1 MGSTGR
7 QTLEFSVS
15 SVSSVVRIRRM
26 SENRPERIG
35 VFGGSFD
42 PVHMGHLTI
51 AQDAVEQLELDRLIF
66 VPAAVP
72 PHKQEKVLTEGRHR
86 FEMLQL
92 ATESNLSFE
101 VSDMEL
107 QRGGVSYTFDT
118 MQQIQ
123 FEHPGAELFF
133 IVGLDWLT
141 ILHAWKNVDQLLE
154 NWTIVPF
161 ARGGEDPARVAEQI
175 RLPEPWKAKLMERLI
190 RIHEVE
196 ISASEIRMRLAE
208 GLSIR
213 YLVPPE
219 VEMYIA
225 EHHLYT

>member
-1 MGSTGR
+1 
-7 QTLEFSVS
+7 
-15 SVSSVVRIRRM
+15 M
-26 SENRPERIG
+26 SEKNIQRIG

-51 AQDAVEQLELDRLIF
+51 AQDAVEQLELDRLIV

-72 PHKQEKVLTEGRHR
+72 PHKQGRTLAEGRHR
-86 FEMLQL
+86 LEMLQL

-118 MQQIQ
+118 MRQVQA
-123 FEHPGAELFF
+123 EHPGAQLFF
-133 IVGLDWLT
+133 IVGLDSLT
-141 ILHAWKNVDQLLE
+141 ILHSWRNVDQLLE
-154 NWTIVPF
+154 LCTLVPF

-175 RLPEPWKAKLMERLI
+175 QLPEPVKTGLMERLI
-190 RIHEVE
+190 RIHEIE
-196 ISASEIRMRLAE
+196 ISASEVRMRLAE

-225 EHHLYT
+225 EHHLYV

>member
-1 MGSTGR
+1 MV
-7 QTLEFSVS
+7 EP
-15 SVSSVVRIRRM
+15 RRM
-26 SENRPERIG
+26 SERKPERIG

-51 AQDAVEQLELDRLIF
+51 AQDAVEQLELNRLIF

-72 PHKQEKVLTEGRHR
+72 PHKQGKTLVEGRHR
-86 FEMLQL
+86 LEMLQL

-107 QRGGVSYTFDT
+107 QRGGISYTFDT
-118 MQQIQ
+118 MRQIQ
-123 FEHPGAELFF
+123 FEHPGEELFF
-133 IVGLDWLT
+133 IIGLDSLVE
-141 ILHAWKNVDQLLE
+141 LHLWRNIEPLLE
-154 NWTIVPF
+154 MCTVVPF
-161 ARGGEDPARVAEQI
+161 ARGGEDSAKIAQQI
-175 RLPEPWKAKLMERLI
+175 QLSNVWKTKLLERLI
-190 RIHEVE
+190 RIHEIE

-225 EHHLYT
+225 EHHLYG

>member
-1 MGSTGR
+1 
-7 QTLEFSVS
+7 
-15 SVSSVVRIRRM
+15 M
-26 SENRPERIG
+26 SEKTIERIG

-42 PVHMGHLTI
+42 PVHIGHLTI
-51 AQDAVEQLELDRLIF
+51 AQDAVEQLELNRLIF

-72 PHKQEKVLTEGRHR
+72 PHKQEKTLVESHHR

-92 ATESNLSFE
+92 ATEGNLSFE

-118 MQQIQ
+118 ITQIQ

-133 IVGLDWLT
+133 IVGLDSLVE
-141 ILHAWKNVDQLLE
+141 LHLWRNVDKLLE
-154 NWTIVPF
+154 LCTIVPF

-175 RLPEPWKAKLMERLI
+175 QLSEPWKTGLLERLI
-190 RIHEVE
+190 RIHEIE

-225 EHHLYT
+225 EHHLYG

>member
-1 MGSTGR
+1 
-7 QTLEFSVS
+7 
-15 SVSSVVRIRRM
+15 M
-26 SENRPERIG
+26 SECKPERIG

-51 AQDAVEQLELDRLIF
+51 AQDAVEQLELSRLIF

-72 PHKQEKVLTEGRHR
+72 PHKQEKTLVEGRHR
-86 FEMLQL
+86 LEMLQL

-107 QRGGVSYTFDT
+107 QRGGISYTFDT
-118 MQQIQ
+118 MRQIQ

-133 IVGLDWLT
+133 IIGLDSLVE
-141 ILHAWKNVDQLLE
+141 LHLWRNIEPLLE
-154 NWTIVPF
+154 MCTVVPF
-161 ARGGEDPARVAEQI
+161 ARGGEDSAKIAQQI
-175 RLPEPWKAKLMERLI
+175 QLSNVWKTKLLERLI
-190 RIHEVE
+190 RIHEIE

-213 YLVPPE
+213 YLVSPE

-225 EHHLYT
+225 EHHLYG

>member
-1 MGSTGR
+1 MIGKST
-7 QTLEFSVS
+7 
-15 SVSSVVRIRRM
+15 
-26 SENRPERIG
+26 ERIG

-72 PHKQEKVLTEGRHR
+72 PHKQEKTLADGQQR

-107 QRGGVSYTFDT
+107 QRGGVSYTVDT
-118 MQQIQ
+118 MKQIQ

-133 IVGLDWLT
+133 IVGLDSLT
-141 ILHAWKNVDQLLE
+141 ILHSWKNVDQLLK

-161 ARGGEDPARVAEQI
+161 ARGGEDPAKVAEQI
-175 RLPEPWKAKLMERLI
+175 QLSKVWKTRLLERMI

-225 EHHLYT
+225 EHHLYG

>member
-1 MGSTGR
+1 
-7 QTLEFSVS
+7 
-15 SVSSVVRIRRM
+15 M
-26 SENRPERIG
+26 SEKKSVRIG

-42 PVHMGHLTI
+42 PVHMGHLTV

-66 VPAAVP
+66 VPAAIP
-72 PHKQEKVLTEGRHR
+72 PHKQGKMLADGRQR
-86 FEMLQL
+86 LEMLRL
-92 ATESNLSFE
+92 ATEGNLSFE
-101 VSDMEL
+101 VSELEL

-118 MQQIQ
+118 ITQVQA
-123 FEHPGAELFF
+123 EHPAAELFF
-133 IVGLDWLT
+133 IVGLDSLP
-141 ILHAWKNVDQLLE
+141 ILHSWRNVEQLFELC
-154 NWTIVPF
+154 TVVPF

-175 RLPEPWKAKLMERLI
+175 QLSKLWKDKLLERLI
-190 RIHEVE
+190 RIHEIE

-225 EHHLYT
+225 EHGIYV

>member
-1 MGSTGR
+1 MIGKST
-7 QTLEFSVS
+7 
-15 SVSSVVRIRRM
+15 
-26 SENRPERIG
+26 ERIG

-42 PVHMGHLTI
+42 PVHLGHLTV

-66 VPAAVP
+66 VPAAIP
-72 PHKQEKVLTEGRHR
+72 PHKQGKTLASGQQRL
-86 FEMLQL
+86 EMLQL
-92 ATESNLSFE
+92 ATESNLRFE

-107 QRGGVSYTFDT
+107 QRGGVSYTIDT
-118 MQQIQ
+118 IKQIQ

-133 IVGLDWLT
+133 IVGLDSLT
-141 ILHAWKNVDQLLE
+141 ILHSWKNVEQLLE
-154 NWTIVPF
+154 ICTVVPF
-161 ARGGEDPARVAEQI
+161 ARGGEDPAKIAEQI
-175 RLPEPWKAKLMERLI
+175 QLSRDWKTRLMERMI

-225 EHHLYT
+225 EHGLYG

>member
-1 MGSTGR
+1 
-7 QTLEFSVS
+7 
-15 SVSSVVRIRRM
+15 M
-26 SENRPERIG
+26 SESKSERIG

-51 AQDAVEQLELDRLIF
+51 AQDAVEQLELNRLIF

-72 PHKQEKVLTEGRHR
+72 PHKQGKTLVEGRHR

-92 ATESNLSFE
+92 ATEANLSFE

-107 QRGGVSYTFDT
+107 QRGGISYTFDT
-118 MQQIQ
+118 MTQIQ

-133 IVGLDWLT
+133 IVGLDSLVE
-141 ILHAWKNVDQLLE
+141 LHLWKNIEQLLE
-154 NWTIVPF
+154 LCTVVPF
-161 ARGGEDPARVAEQI
+161 ARGGEDPARIAEQI
-175 RLPEPWKAKLMERLI
+175 QLSNGWKTKLLGRLI
-190 RIHEVE
+190 RIHEIE
-196 ISASEIRMRLAE
+196 ISASEVRMRLAE

-225 EHHLYT
+225 EHHLYG

>member
-1 MGSTGR
+1 MVEPS
-7 QTLEFSVS
+7 
-15 SVSSVVRIRRM
+15 RM
-26 SENRPERIG
+26 SESKSERIG

-51 AQDAVEQLELDRLIF
+51 AQDAVEQLELNRLIF

-72 PHKQEKVLTEGRHR
+72 PHKQEKTLVEGRHR

-92 ATESNLSFE
+92 ATEANLSFE

-107 QRGGVSYTFDT
+107 QRGGISYTFDT
-118 MQQIQ
+118 MKQIQ
-123 FEHPGAELFF
+123 FEHPGVELFF
-133 IVGLDWLT
+133 IVGLDSLAE
-141 ILHAWKNVDQLLE
+141 LHLWRNIEQLLE
-154 NWTIVPF
+154 LCMVVPF

-175 RLPEPWKAKLMERLI
+175 QLSNAWKTKLLERLI
-190 RIHEVE
+190 RIHEIE
-196 ISASEIRMRLAE
+196 ISASEVRMRLAE

-225 EHHLYT
+225 EHHLYG

>member
-1 MGSTGR
+1 MNEKT
-7 QTLEFSVS
+7 
-15 SVSSVVRIRRM
+15 I
-26 SENRPERIG
+26 ERIG

-72 PHKQEKVLTEGRHR
+72 PHKQGHTLAEGRHR
-86 FEMLQL
+86 LEMLQL
-92 ATESNLSFE
+92 ATEANLSFE

-118 MQQIQ
+118 MTQIQ
-123 FEHPGAELFF
+123 TEHPGAELFF
-133 IVGLDWLT
+133 IVGLDSLT
-141 ILHAWKNVDQLLE
+141 ILHSWRNVDKLLE
-154 NWTIVPF
+154 LCTIVPF
-161 ARGGEDPARVAEQI
+161 ARGGEDPAQVAEKIQ
-175 RLPEPWKAKLMERLI
+175 LPEPAKAGLMERLI
-190 RIHEVE
+190 RIHEIE

-225 EHHLYT
+225 EHHLYA

>member
-1 MGSTGR
+1 
-7 QTLEFSVS
+7 
-15 SVSSVVRIRRM
+15 M
-26 SENRPERIG
+26 SAKTIERIG

-72 PHKQEKVLTEGRHR
+72 PHKQEKTLTEGRHR
-86 FEMLQL
+86 FEMLQM

-107 QRGGVSYTFDT
+107 QRGGISYTFDT
-118 MQQIQ
+118 MTHIQ
-123 FEHPGAELFF
+123 AEHPGAELYF
-133 IVGLDWLT
+133 IVGLDSLT
-141 ILHAWKNVDQLLE
+141 ILHSWRNVEQLLE
-154 NWTIVPF
+154 LCTVVPF
-161 ARGGEDPARVAEQI
+161 ARGGEDPARVAENIQ
-175 RLPEPWKAKLMERLI
+175 LSEPWKTRLMERLI
-190 RIHEVE
+190 RIHEIE

-225 EHHLYT
+225 EHHLYG

>member
-1 MGSTGR
+1 
-7 QTLEFSVS
+7 
-15 SVSSVVRIRRM
+15 M
-26 SENRPERIG
+26 SEKIIERIG

-42 PVHMGHLTI
+42 PVHIGHLTI

-72 PHKQEKVLTEGRHR
+72 PHKQEKALAEGRHR

-92 ATESNLSFE
+92 ATEGNLSFE

-107 QRGGVSYTFDT
+107 QRGGVSYTFNT
-118 MQQIQ
+118 IAQIQ
-123 FEHPGAELFF
+123 FEHPGATLFF
-133 IVGLDWLT
+133 IVGLDSLVE
-141 ILHAWKNVDQLLE
+141 LHQWRNVDKLLE
-154 NWTIVPF
+154 LCTIVPF

-175 RLPEPWKAKLMERLI
+175 QLSEPWKTSLMARLI
-190 RIHEVE
+190 RIHEIE
-196 ISASEIRMRLAE
+196 ISASDVRMRLAE
-208 GLSIR
+208 GLSIH

-225 EHHLYT
+225 EHHLYG

>member
-1 MGSTGR
+1 
-7 QTLEFSVS
+7 
-15 SVSSVVRIRRM
+15 M
-26 SENRPERIG
+26 SERKPERIG

-51 AQDAVEQLELDRLIF
+51 AQDAVEQLELNRLIF

-72 PHKQEKVLTEGRHR
+72 PHKQDKTLVEGRHR
-86 FEMLQL
+86 LEMLQL
-92 ATESNLSFE
+92 ATEANLSFE

-107 QRGGVSYTFDT
+107 RRGGVSYTFDT
-118 MQQIQ
+118 IKQVQ

-133 IVGLDWLT
+133 IIGLDSLAE
-141 ILHAWKNVDQLLE
+141 LHLWRNIEPLLE
-154 NWTIVPF
+154 LCTVVPF
-161 ARGGEDPARVAEQI
+161 ARGGEDPARIAEQI
-175 RLPEPWKAKLMERLI
+175 QLSNVWKTKLLERLI
-190 RIHEVE
+190 RIHEIE
-196 ISASEIRMRLAE
+196 ISASDIRMRQAE

-225 EHHLYT
+225 EHHLYR

>member
-1 MGSTGR
+1 
-7 QTLEFSVS
+7 
-15 SVSSVVRIRRM
+15 M
-26 SENRPERIG
+26 SGLNTERIG

-42 PVHMGHLTI
+42 PVHLGHLTI
-51 AQDAVEQLELDRLIF
+51 AQDAVEQLELNRLIF

-72 PHKQEKVLTEGRHR
+72 PHKQGHTLADGHHR

-92 ATESNLSFE
+92 ATEGNLSFE
-101 VSDMEL
+101 ISDMEL

-118 MQQIQ
+118 IMNIQ
-123 FEHPGAELFF
+123 AEHPGTELFF
-133 IVGLDWLT
+133 IVGLDSLVE
-141 ILHAWKNVDQLLE
+141 LHLWRNVEQLLE
-154 NWTIVPF
+154 MCTVVPF

-175 RLPEPWKAKLMERLI
+175 RLSEPWKTNLLERLI
-190 RIHEVE
+190 RIHEIE

-225 EHHLYT
+225 EHGLYV

>member
-1 MGSTGR
+1 M
-7 QTLEFSVS
+7 L
-15 SVSSVVRIRRM
+15 
-26 SENRPERIG
+26 ENRSERIG

-66 VPAAVP
+66 VPAAIP
-72 PHKQEKVLTEGRHR
+72 PHKQGKTLADGQQR

-101 VSDMEL
+101 VSNMEL

-118 MQQIQ
+118 MRQIQ
-123 FEHPGAELFF
+123 LEYPGAELFF
-133 IVGLDWLT
+133 IVGLDSLT
-141 ILHAWKNVDQLLE
+141 ILHSWRNIDQLLE
-154 NWTIVPF
+154 MCTIVPF
-161 ARGGEDPARVAEQI
+161 ARGGEDPAKIAEQI
-175 RLPEPWKAKLMERLI
+175 QLSKDWKTKLLERMI

-225 EHHLYT
+225 EHGLYV

>member
-1 MGSTGR
+1 MV
-7 QTLEFSVS
+7 EPN
-15 SVSSVVRIRRM
+15 RM
-26 SENRPERIG
+26 SEHKPERIG

-51 AQDAVEQLELDRLIF
+51 AQDAVEQLELNRLIF

-72 PHKQEKVLTEGRHR
+72 PHKQDKTLVEGRHR

-92 ATESNLSFE
+92 ATEANLSFE

-107 QRGGVSYTFDT
+107 QRGGISYTFDT
-118 MQQIQ
+118 IKQIQ

-133 IVGLDWLT
+133 IIGLDSLAE
-141 ILHAWKNVDQLLE
+141 LHLWRNIEPLLE
-154 NWTIVPF
+154 LCTVVPF

-175 RLPEPWKAKLMERLI
+175 QLSNVWKTKLLERLI
-190 RIHEVE
+190 RIHEIE
-196 ISASEIRMRLAE
+196 ISASDIRMRQAE

-225 EHHLYT
+225 EHHLYR

>member
-1 MGSTGR
+1 MVELS
-7 QTLEFSVS
+7 
-15 SVSSVVRIRRM
+15 RM
-26 SENRPERIG
+26 SECKPERIG

-51 AQDAVEQLELDRLIF
+51 AQDAVEQLELSRLIF

-72 PHKQEKVLTEGRHR
+72 PHKQEKTLVEGRHR
-86 FEMLQL
+86 LEMLQL

-107 QRGGVSYTFDT
+107 QRGGISYTFDT
-118 MQQIQ
+118 MRQIQ

-133 IVGLDWLT
+133 IIGLDSLVE
-141 ILHAWKNVDQLLE
+141 LHLWRNIEPLLE
-154 NWTIVPF
+154 MCTVVPF
-161 ARGGEDPARVAEQI
+161 ARGGEDSAKIAQQI
-175 RLPEPWKAKLMERLI
+175 QLSNVWKTKLLERLI
-190 RIHEVE
+190 RIHEIE

-213 YLVPPE
+213 YLVSPE

-225 EHHLYT
+225 EHHLYG

>member
-1 MGSTGR
+1 MSY
-7 QTLEFSVS
+7 
-15 SVSSVVRIRRM
+15 VVETARM
-26 SENRPERIG
+26 SENKSERIG

-72 PHKQEKVLTEGRHR
+72 PHKQGCTLAEGRHR
-86 FEMLQL
+86 LAMLEL
-92 ATESNLSFE
+92 ATEANLSFE

-107 QRGGVSYTFDT
+107 QRGGLSFTVDT
-118 MQQIQ
+118 MTQIQ
-123 FEHPGAELFF
+123 ADHPGAELFF
-133 IVGLDWLT
+133 IVGLDSLT
-141 ILHAWKNVDQLLE
+141 ILHSWRNVGKLLE
-154 NWTIVPF
+154 MCTVVPF
-161 ARGGEDPARVAEQI
+161 ARGGEDAARVAAQI
-175 RLPEPWKAKLMERLI
+175 QLPGDWETRLLERMI
-190 RIHEVE
+190 RIHEIE

-225 EHHLYT
+225 EHGLYV

>member
-1 MGSTGR
+1 MDKTK
-7 QTLEFSVS
+7 
-15 SVSSVVRIRRM
+15 
-26 SENRPERIG
+26 PEKIG

-72 PHKQEKVLTEGRHR
+72 PHKQEKTLADDRHR
-86 FEMLQL
+86 LAMLQL

-101 VSDMEL
+101 VSDIEL
-107 QRGGVSYTFDT
+107 RRGGVSYTFDT
-118 MQQIQ
+118 LTQLQA
-123 FEHPGAELFF
+123 EHPGAELFF
-133 IVGLDWLT
+133 IVGLDSLT
-141 ILHAWKNVDQLLE
+141 ILHAWKNVEQLLE
-154 NWTIVPF
+154 KWILVPF
-161 ARGGEDPARVAEQI
+161 ARGGEDPERIAEQI
-175 RLPEPWKAKLMERLI
+175 QLSKDWKKRLLQRMI
-190 RIHEVE
+190 RIHEIE

-225 EHHLYT
+225 EHHLYG

>member
-1 MGSTGR
+1 
-7 QTLEFSVS
+7 
-15 SVSSVVRIRRM
+15 M
-26 SENRPERIG
+26 SEKTIERIG

-42 PVHMGHLTI
+42 PVHIGHLTI
-51 AQDAVEQLELDRLIF
+51 AQDAVEQLELNRLIF

-72 PHKQEKVLTEGRHR
+72 PHKQEKTLVEGRHR

-92 ATESNLSFE
+92 ATEANLSFE

-118 MQQIQ
+118 MTQVQ
-123 FEHPGAELFF
+123 FEHPGAGLFF
-133 IVGLDWLT
+133 IVGLDSLVE
-141 ILHAWKNVDQLLE
+141 LHLWRNVDKLLE
-154 NWTIVPF
+154 LCTIVPF
-161 ARGGEDPARVAEQI
+161 ARGGEDPAQVAEQI
-175 RLPEPWKAKLMERLI
+175 KLSEPWKTSLLERLI
-190 RIHEVE
+190 RIHEIE

-225 EHHLYT
+225 EHHLYG

>member
-1 MGSTGR
+1 MVKT
-7 QTLEFSVS
+7 F
-15 SVSSVVRIRRM
+15 RM
-26 SENRPERIG
+26 SENKPEQIG

-42 PVHMGHLTI
+42 PVHTGHLAI

-72 PHKQEKVLTEGRHR
+72 PHKQGHTLAEGRHR

-92 ATESNLSFE
+92 ATEANLSFE

-118 MQQIQ
+118 MTQIQ
-123 FEHPGAELFF
+123 FEHPGAALFF
-133 IVGLDWLT
+133 IVGLDSLT
-141 ILHAWKNVDQLLE
+141 ILHSWRNIEQLLE
-154 NWTIVPF
+154 LCTVVPF
-161 ARGGEDPARVAEQI
+161 ARGGENPARIAEQI
-175 RLPEPWKAKLMERLI
+175 QLAEPWKTRLLKRLI
-190 RIHEVE
+190 RIHEIE
-196 ISASEIRMRLAE
+196 ISASEIRIRLAE

-225 EHHLYT
+225 EHGLYG

>member
-1 MGSTGR
+1 
-7 QTLEFSVS
+7 
-15 SVSSVVRIRRM
+15 M
-26 SENRPERIG
+26 SGNNRERIG

-51 AQDAVEQLELDRLIF
+51 AQDAVEQLELNRLIF

-72 PHKQEKVLTEGRHR
+72 PHKQDQVLAAGRHR
-86 FEMLQL
+86 LEMLRL

-107 QRGGVSYTFDT
+107 RQGGVSYTFET
-118 MQQIQ
+118 MQQVQ
-123 FEHPGAELFF
+123 ADHPGAELFF
-133 IVGLDWLT
+133 IVGLDSLT
-141 ILHAWKNVDQLLE
+141 ILHSWRNIEQLLKIC
-154 NWTIVPF
+154 TVVPF
-161 ARGGEDPARVAEQI
+161 ARGGEDPSRVAEKIQLSRDWKN
-175 RLPEPWKAKLMERLI
+175 RLLERLI

-196 ISASEIRMRLAE
+196 ISSSDIRMRLAE

-225 EHHLYT
+225 EHGIYV

>member
-1 MGSTGR
+1 
-7 QTLEFSVS
+7 
-15 SVSSVVRIRRM
+15 VVEPSRM
-26 SENRPERIG
+26 SERKPERIG

-51 AQDAVEQLELDRLIF
+51 AQDAVEQLELNRLIF

-72 PHKQEKVLTEGRHR
+72 PHKQGKTLVEGRHR

-92 ATESNLSFE
+92 ATETNLSFE

-118 MQQIQ
+118 MKQIQ
-123 FEHPGAELFF
+123 FEYPDAELFF
-133 IVGLDWLT
+133 IVGLDSLVE
-141 ILHAWKNVDQLLE
+141 LHLWRNIEQLLE
-154 NWTIVPF
+154 VCTVVPF

-175 RLPEPWKAKLMERLI
+175 QLSNVWKTKLLERLI
-190 RIHEVE
+190 RIHEIE

-225 EHHLYT
+225 EHHLYG